1 MVGARS
7 YKYSRGSNAA
17 KTHFQVTNFGLLANR
32 LHKFW
37 PKNPVSYGHSYDLT
51 MSHNFRWPR
60 VKKKS
65 TYHYPYQSVQ
75 TLVNHKILAQNFS
88 IQPQCSMEIL
98 INSPWVIFFGDSGG
112 RKSPPPLFVQ
122 SANRLHKIFAYNPTI
137 LCTHWIARNESH
149 F

>member
-1 MVGARS
+1 MVGAQS
-7 YKYSRGSNAA
+7 YKNSGGSNAV
-17 KTHFQVTNFGLLANR
+17 KTHFQVPNFGQSANR
-32 LHKFW
+32 LHKLW
-37 PKNPVSYGHSYDLT
+37 PKHPVYYGHSYDLT

-98 INSPWVIFFGDSGG
+98 INSPYVTFLGGSEG
-112 RKSPPPLFVQ
+112 RKSPPPLFAQ

-137 LCTHWIARNESH
+137 LCTHWIPRNESH